1 MAQILTQD
9 PGSNEA
15 QSPLIVGITEGLN
28 KLSSILNLKTSK
40 LEDVSLTAVSIDDTE
55 DNKNR
60 IFEAPTGNRL
70 WLSSPAPTFKKNGS
84 PITQE
89 SSGFTIDY
97 VGGSITF
104 QKESKPSDG
113 DTITVSATYIIAESE
128 QLESILSGLSSA
140 QTQANKYKGNYASYD
155 SLILDIPSGK
165 NGDFA
170 IVFDPLAV
178 YAWKNDGWYDTRSI
192 EDLSNYYTK
201 EEANNLINQKEP
213 SITQKG
219 SSSSDDNYYW
229 GGRKTWQ
236 DLFAKVRS
244 VTLTGLSTA
253 SDAVVS
259 ATDTVLVAIG
269 KLQAQVSK
277 ATQRAYLSG
286 TGAPTTSTVGA
297 IGQRYIN
304 TSNGDEYTC
313 EAISGDTYTWRM
325 HTRSVNGKTPNSP
338 GGNID
343 LTAKDVG
350 AATPQQIPNPNV
362 LDNSDFINLVNQ
374 RGKTEY
380 TDGYTIDRW
389 KLGVS
394 GPRLTVLP
402 GVGIRLSDADATYG
416 APLIQLFDSGVI
428 DEDEVYTFSVCGT
441 DKEVYS
447 VSGRFTENAEQT
459 TPWGK
464 LLLTKYTDGPAVQI
478 GVAYGSTHAFRWA
491 KLEKG
496 SVATPWQSK
505 GYGSEL
511 AECQRYFCRVSTS
524 LAEAVGV
531 VSEQYRLLYFLPNSM
546 RIVPTISNLVKW
558 APETPLPG
566 FVARSNR
573 EVLFY
578 SSVIWGIKGFDAS
591 ADL

>member
-201 EEANNLINQKEP
+201 EEADNLINQKEP

-219 SSSSDDNYYW
+219 SFSSDDNYYW

-313 EAISGDTYTWRM
+313 EAISGDIYTWRM
-325 HTRSVNGKTPNSP
+325 HTRRVNGKFPTDA
-338 GGNID
+338 GGNIQ
-343 LTAKDVG
+343 LTYDDVG
-350 AATPQQIPNPNV
+350 ALAEDGTSINSENSMKLGGYPPNWWVPIGLISPFGGSFSPDGWLLCDGSAISRTEYAALFDV
-362 LDNSDFINLVNQ
+362 IGTVYGAGDGSSTFNLPDLRGRTAVGAEEGASRGTKTGAKEVTLTVNQ
-374 RGKTEY
+374 
-380 TDGYTIDRW
+380 
-389 KLGVS
+389 
-394 GPRLTVLP
+394 LP
-402 GVGIRLSDADATYG
+402 AHQHGVGVTIGTSASTDPAQTQNFLRG
-416 APLIQLFDSGVI
+416 AW
-428 DEDEVYTFSVCGT
+428 YT
-441 DKEVYS
+441 E
-447 VSGRFTENAEQT
+447 
-459 TPWGK
+459 
-464 LLLTKYTDGPAVQI
+464 
-478 GVAYGSTHAFRWA
+478 
-491 KLEKG
+491 
-496 SVATPWQSK
+496 
-505 GYGSEL
+505 
-511 AECQRYFCRVSTS
+511 
-524 LAEAVGV
+524 
-531 VSEQYRLLYFLPNSM
+531 
-546 RIVPTISNLVKW
+546 TISINTTAAGSGQAHNNMQPSLYI
-558 APETPLPG
+558 
-566 FVARSNR
+566 N
-573 EVLFY
+573 Y
-578 SSVIWGIKGFDAS
+578 IIKT
-591 ADL
+591 